1 MQNEAL
7 NSVRNAIQS
16 ESEVIEPSA
25 ELLTEQRPK
34 ILGRYKILD
43 EVGRGATAIV
53 YRAYDPQLD
62 RFIAVKVLKDQLSR
76 NKRYRESFI
85 REARLAAQLTHPNIV
100 TVFDVE
106 SSDSKTFIAM
116 ELLEGTTLEAVLKK
130 KNVLSVKSTLQIA
143 SQLAAA
149 LAYSHQN
156 GVIHRDIKPGNILV
170 LKDRK
175 SIKLMAY
182 GIALVDSQFSEQ
194 KNVENKVLG
203 TPEYMSPEQL
213 LGKKVDSRS
222 DLYSMGVLI
231 YRMLAGL
238 PPFVSD
244 DLGNLFRQIIK
255 SKQPELNIEDE
266 LVADELKDL
275 VRRLLQ
281 KRKSKRFQTAFQL
294 QSELRS
300 ISNKLLKSKDNKA
313 RFKSLTSRWTITMAG
328 SVFVAMCVGLLVV
341 HIVQQRLLSNII
353 YEYGHSVGK
362 MVAYQ
367 SSESIV
373 LADKVGL
380 GALVAEN
387 ATNPNV
393 VRIIIRDTNGVVLAK
408 YLREGVLLDEYQIDQ
423 TELLKEIDSTQ
434 IYNNKDLKNTTL
446 FDVIMPINYG
456 DKKVGVL
463 LLSYSANSISD
474 AGKRTL
480 VTMLSVMLVTLLV
493 VSVATLILATR
504 TTKDYRRITA
514 GLTRIAA
521 GRTDVRIFSARN
533 TEAQGVF
540 SAFNQLA
547 GFLEKLIDG
556 NASQDRDTQSV
567 QLPIVKSNY
576 LDQRSVD
583 TVELNLNEDN
593 SS

>member
-16 ESEVIEPSA
+16 ESEVSEQPA
-25 ELLTEQRPK
+25 ELLAEQRPK
-34 ILGRYKILD
+34 MLGRYKILD

-62 RFIAVKVLKDQLSR
+62 RFIAVKVLKEQLSR

-106 SSDSKTFIAM
+106 SSDSKTYIAM

-130 KNVLSVKSTLQIA
+130 KAVLSVKSTLQIA

-175 SIKLMAY
+175 SIKLMDY
-182 GIALVDSQFSEQ
+182 GIALLDSQFSEQ
-194 KNVENKVLG
+194 KDVENKVLG

-255 SKQPELNIEDE
+255 SRQPELNIDDE

-300 ISNKLLKSKDNKA
+300 ISNKLLKSKENKA
-313 RFKSLTSRWTITMAG
+313 SHFKSLTSRWTITMAG
-328 SVFVAMCVGLLVV
+328 SVFVAMSIGLLVV

-380 GALVAEN
+380 DALVAEN
-387 ATNPNV
+387 AANPQV
-393 VRIIIRDTNGVVLAK
+393 VRITIRDTKGVVLAK
-408 YLREGVLLDEYQIDQ
+408 YLREGVLLDEHQIKQ

-434 IYNNKDLKNTTL
+434 IYNNKDLENTTL

-456 DKKVGVL
+456 DKRVGTL
-463 LLSYSANSISD
+463 LLSYSANSIND

-480 VTMLSVMLVTLLV
+480 ITMLSVMLVTLLV
-493 VSVATLILATR
+493 VSVATLILASKTG
-504 TTKDYRRITA
+504 KDYRRITA
-514 GLTRIAA
+514 GLTRMAA
-521 GRTDVRIFSARN
+521 GRTDVRIFNARN

-556 NASQDRDTQSV
+556 SASKDRDTQSV
-567 QLPIVKSNY
+567 QLPIVKTSSS
-576 LDQRSVD
+576 DQRSVD
-583 TVELNLNEDN
+583 TVELNLKEDN
-593 SS
+593 